1 MIRKIPILTE
11 IDGRVA
17 TRVGEEEEG
26 DITSVVC

>member
-1 MIRKIPILTE
+1 MMRKKSILTE

-17 TRVGEEEEG
+17 TRVVEEEEG